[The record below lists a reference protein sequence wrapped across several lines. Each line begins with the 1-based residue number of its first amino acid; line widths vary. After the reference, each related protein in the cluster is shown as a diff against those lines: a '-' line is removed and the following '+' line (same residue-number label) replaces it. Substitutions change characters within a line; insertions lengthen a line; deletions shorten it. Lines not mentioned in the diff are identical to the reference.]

1 MGRIVLT
8 FRNNEKEKAI
18 EEFLNNKVQA
28 TAYIKELVWSVMNN
42 KETTVT
48 DITSSEPLKNTEKPQ
63 KPKVGKLMKK

>member
-8 FRNNEKEKAI
+8 FRNNEKEQAI
-18 EEFLNNKVQA
+18 EKFLNDKVQA

-48 DITSSEPLKNTEKPQ
+48 DITAKETLEEKKQP
-63 KPKVGKLMKK
+63 KPKVGKLTKK

>member
-8 FRNNEKEKAI
+8 FRNNEKEQAI
-18 EEFLNNKVQA
+18 EEFLNDKVQA

-48 DITSSEPLKNTEKPQ
+48 DITAKETLEEKKPS
-63 KPKVGKLMKK
+63 KPKVGKLTKK